1 LSFGATKNGALA
13 AEAIVVFDPALAETI
28 GYRRKR
34 AGHLLSKMRFI
45 TAQLDAYL
53 AGDLWLANARHA
65 NAMAA
70 RAAAGLGRLA
80 HRGVKLVHPVQANE
94 VFVQLP
100 DKVQAGLI
108 ADGFQFH
115 GWGTAPAGADRGVYR
130 FVTSWTTDPADVD
143 QLIQRT
149 GHHAGA

>member
-1 LSFGATKNGALA
+1 ALA
-13 AEAIVVFDPALAETI
+13 AEAIIVFDAALAETI

-53 AGDLWLANARHA
+53 ADDLWLKNARHA

-80 HRGVKLVHPVQANE
+80 NRGVGLVPPSPANE
-94 VFVQLP
+94 VFVRLP
-100 DKVQAGLI
+100 DRVQAGLTP
-108 ADGFQFH
+108 AGFQSH
-115 GWGTAPAGADRGVYR
+115 GWGPPAGPDRGVYR
-130 FVTSWTTDPADVD
+130 LVTSWPTDPADVD
-143 QLIQRT
+143 TLIQRT
-149 GHHAGA
+149 AHHAGG